1 MALATVKRALRRR
14 RRDGDRPPAPFV
26 VGVSRSG
33 TTLLRLMLDAH
44 PDLTIPAE
52 THFVPMVAN
61 VCDRLIEQ
69 GTPTEVVRE
78 RALETITGHPRWGD
92 FRLSPDEVR
101 QRMERHDPLST
112 GDVIRSFYEAC
123 AAREGKPRWGD
134 KSPPYTYKA
143 PRIQRAL
150 PEACFIHI
158 IRDGRDVALSLS
170 EVSWGT
176 DDVTEAA
183 KKWVNE
189 LLKARRR
196 AKTLARGTYI
206 EVHYEDLVA
215 DPEPVLREIVE
226 HVDLPWSDQ
235 MLDYPKYAQERMR
248 GEMERTLKPL
258 GGGTITAEE
267 RTRQHQLLFE
277 RPSASRVGRWRT
289 EMSPENRK
297 AFEAVAGRLL
307 KRLGQEGGAFDR
319 HPHGW

>member
-1 MALATVKRALRRR
+1 MALETVKRALRRR
-14 RRDGDRPPAPFV
+14 GRYTDRPPAPFV

-61 VCDRLIEQ
+61 ACDELVEQ
-69 GTPTEVVRE
+69 GASSEAIRA
-78 RALETITGHPRWGD
+78 RALETMTSHPRWGD
-92 FRLSPDEVR
+92 FLLDPGEVR
-101 QRMERHDPLST
+101 ARMEQYHPITT
-112 GDVIRSFYEAC
+112 GDAIRAFYEAC
-123 AAREGKPRWGD
+123 AAQQGKPRWGD

-143 PRIQRAL
+143 PRIQQAL
-150 PEACFIHI
+150 PEAHFIHI
-158 IRDGRDVALSLS
+158 IRDGRDVALSLM

-183 KKWVNE
+183 KKWVKE
-189 LLKARRR
+189 LRKARQRSKLL
-196 AKTLARGTYI
+196 AKGTYT

-215 DPEPVLREIVE
+215 DPEPVLRRIVQ

-267 RTRQHQLLFE
+267 RTRQHKLLFE
-277 RPSASRVGRWRT
+277 QPSPSRASRWRT
-289 EMSPENRK
+289 DMSPENRK
-297 AFEAVAGRLL
+297 AFEAVAAPML
-307 KRLGQEGGAFDR
+307 KKLGYEVES
-319 HPHGW
+319 

>member
-1 MALATVKRALRRR
+1 MRLPSPRRALARRR
-14 RRDGDRPPAPFV
+14 ERADHDPAPFV

-52 THFVPMVAN
+52 THFIPKVAN
-61 VCDRLIEQ
+61 VVDRAIEE
-69 GTPTEVVRE
+69 GAPTEVVRE
-78 RALETITGHPRWGD
+78 RALEAMTGHPRWGD
-92 FRLSPDEVR
+92 FRLEEADVR
-101 QRMERHDPLST
+101 SRIERHDPLT
-112 GDVIRSFYEAC
+112 AGDAIRSFYEAC
-123 AAREGKPRWGD
+123 AALEGKPRWGD

-150 PEACFIHI
+150 PEAHFIHI

-176 DDVTEAA
+176 DDVAEAA
-183 KKWVNE
+183 KKWASEVR
-189 LLKARRR
+189 KARKR
-196 AKTLARGTYI
+196 AKNLARGTYM
-206 EVHYEDLVA
+206 EVHYEDLVT
-215 DPEPVLREIVE
+215 DPEPVLRRISDFAE
-226 HVDLPWSDQ
+226 LPWDDA
-235 MLDYPKYAQERMR
+235 MLNYTERAQERMR

-277 RPSASRVGRWRT
+277 RPSASRAGRWRT

-297 AFEAVAGRLL
+297 AFESVAGGLL
-307 KRLGQEGGAFDR
+307 KKLGYEVES
-319 HPHGW
+319 